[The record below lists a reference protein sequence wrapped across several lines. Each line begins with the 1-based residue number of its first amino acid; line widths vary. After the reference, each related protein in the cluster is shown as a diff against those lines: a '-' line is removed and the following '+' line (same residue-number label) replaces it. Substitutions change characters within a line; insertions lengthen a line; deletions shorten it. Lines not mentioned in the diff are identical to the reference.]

1 MSEQPQTYTFQ
12 AEIQQLLHILVHS
25 LYTDRDI
32 FLRELISNAS
42 DALNRMQFEMLS
54 NPDVV
59 DADAPL
65 DIHIAADKDAGTLV
79 IRDSGIGMNRDELV
93 ENLGTIAQSGAARFL
108 QKLQEEG
115 AANAPLTDLIGQFGV
130 GFYSVFMVAGK
141 VEVTSRSYRAD
152 DQAWTWTSDGS
163 TTFTV
168 EPGERE
174 GRGTTITVYVTED
187 AQEFLD
193 EFRLRSIVKK
203 HSDFIAFPIYVGE
216 DVANQQTAL
225 WRRPARDVS
234 GEEYTTF
241 YRQLTLDYR
250 EPLLHLHI
258 VADAPVQFY
267 SVLYVPE
274 KADRG
279 VLTTRTDHGLKLYAR
294 KVLIQEYNKDFLPNY
309 LRFVDG
315 VVDSEDLPLN
325 VARESIQTTRAI
337 KRIGLS
343 IKGKLLGEF
352 ERIAADEPERY
363 ANLWAEFGIFLKEGI
378 ATEPG
383 DAERLATLLRFHST
397 VSDGETPTVTLADYV
412 GRMRDDQQH
421 IYYILAEDFK
431 SVAYSPHLDAFKA
444 RDIEVLYLTDTV
456 DSFMVMN
463 LPEFEGKPLKNVDD
477 AGLELPPLEG
487 EDETPAD
494 ALDQEPFEQVRQRFA
509 DVLGER
515 VVEVRE
521 SKVLKGSPVRLATPE
536 GQLDRNVQRVYRMLE
551 RDFEVPRR
559 ILELNR
565 RHPLIRNLAGW
576 LEADAGAPLID
587 QVIEQLYESALLMDG
602 IHPNPADMVS
612 RIETLMEIATR
623 RPGDDTGDGE
633 DDADAQAS
641 R

>member
-1 MSEQPQTYTFQ
+1 MSDEPQTYTFQ

-54 NPDVV
+54 TADVL
-59 DADAPL
+59 DAGAAL
-65 DIHIAADKDAGTLV
+65 EIHIEADKDAGTLV
-79 IRDSGIGMNRDELV
+79 VRDNGIGMNRDELI
-93 ENLGTIAQSGAARFL
+93 ENLGTIAQSGAANFL
-108 QKLQEEG
+108 KKLQEQS
-115 AANAPLTDLIGQFGV
+115 AANAPVTDLIGQFGV
-130 GFYSVFMVAGK
+130 GFYSVFMVAEK
-141 VEVTSRSYRAD
+141 VQVTSRSFRPD
-152 DQAWTWTSDGS
+152 DTAWTWTSDGS
-163 TTFTV
+163 ATFTV
-168 EPGERE
+168 EPGEQAA
-174 GRGTTITVYVTED
+174 RGTTITVYVNED
-187 AQEFLD
+187 SREFLD
-193 EFRLRSIVKK
+193 DFRLRSIVKK
-203 HSDFIAFPIYVGE
+203 HSDFIAFPITVGDE
-216 DVANQQTAL
+216 IANQQLAL
-225 WRRPARDVS
+225 WRRPARDVTD
-234 GEEYTTF
+234 EEYTAF

-258 VADAPVQFY
+258 AADAPVQFY

-279 VLTTRTDHGLKLYAR
+279 LLTTRTDHGLKLYAR

-343 IKGKLLGEF
+343 IKGKLLGEL
-352 ERIAADEPERY
+352 ERIASEDPERY
-363 ANLWAEFGIFLKEGI
+363 AKFWDEFGVFLKEGL

-383 DAERLATLLRFHST
+383 DAERLAGLLRFHST

-412 GRMRDDQQH
+412 GRMRDDQEH
-421 IYYILAEDFK
+421 IYYILAEDLK
-431 SVAYSPHLDAFKA
+431 SVTYSPHLDAFKA

-463 LPEFEGKPLKNVDD
+463 LPEFEGKPLQNVDD

-494 ALDQEPFEQVRQRFA
+494 TLDQEPFEQVRERFA
-509 DVLGER
+509 AVLGER
-515 VVEVRE
+515 VVEVRA

-565 RHPLIRNLAGW
+565 SHPLIRNLSAW
-576 LEADAGAPLID
+576 LAADPDAPVINE
-587 QVIEQLYESALLMDG
+587 VIEQLYESALLMDG

-612 RIETLMEIATR
+612 RIETLMELATR
-623 RPGDDTGDGE
+623 RDD
-633 DDADAQAS
+633 
-641 R
+641 